1 MKSINEMLKDLRE
14 DKDLTQ
20 RDIAKLLGTTQQY
33 YSKYESG
40 HKELPIR
47 HLITLADFYKVPAD
61 LILGRI
67 EYAAVKADNSEYTK
81 WVKGIADLSPENK
94 KAIFDYI
101 ELLKLKDK
109 KQ

>member
-1 MKSINEMLKDLRE
+1 MKRINEMIKELRE

-20 RDIAKLLGTTQQY
+20 KDISELLGTTQQY

-40 HKELPIR
+40 LKELPIR

-67 EYAAVKADNSEYTK
+67 DYATAQADNSEYTN
-81 WVKGIADLSPENK
+81 WIKGILDLSFENK
-94 KAIFDYI
+94 KAVFDYM

-109 KQ
+109 Q